1 MAIKSAGGAL
11 PHPLYD
17 ALTALKTGQGDLG
30 KVTHSVAVETA
41 GKGRHVLWNLYWNY
55 DSQEFTRTREFG
67 KTIWLCWHYT
77 AYMGGPC
84 SQALRDRNIK
94 LLGELLAESIAKKVR
109 RNTRDLVAF
118 HIIMDWSKRS
128 ECGATMG
135 IIDGAV
141 TPEWLLNNTDEAVVT
156 TWAGQAGKGLRRR
169 LSGYKWDLLTESG
182 MSRHPIFEQL
192 IDRLERELD
201 AKWAARDVT
210 QWSRDDMTNLVYKYG
225 RGTVVDAIVD
235 YGIQGILAGRPQ
247 QPLKV
252 ALVALEEA
260 LITAMF
266 APEHRAYG
274 LYPSLTKFFKV
285 AAHYMDSSRVE
296 DHRTRRLISE
306 HCYLN
311 TAPFCVSMDVLWVA
325 GGERDS
331 ASYDVLVLD
340 QGQPMGQ
347 DYHVLAS
354 PMKLKVF
361 ADRGAYDKLLERA
374 TEDGLDTE
382 RRLHLVE
389 LQDQAYKDTLVVP
402 KSAVNLIKQPQRLLF
417 SCRL

>member
-11 PHPLYD
+11 PHPLYE

-30 KVTHSVAVETA
+30 KVTHSVAVESV
-41 GKGRHVLWNLYWNY
+41 GLPKGRHVLWNLYWNY

-84 SQALRDRNIK
+84 ARARRDRNIK
-94 LLGELLAESIAKKVR
+94 LLGELLAESIAKKVQ

-118 HIIMDWSKRS
+118 HISMDWSKRP
-128 ECGATMG
+128 ETCTPMG
-135 IIDGAV
+135 IIDGDV

-156 TWAGQAGKGLRRR
+156 TWSGQAGKELSRR
-169 LSGYKWDLLTESG
+169 LSGYKWDLLTENS

-201 AKWAARDVT
+201 TKWISGDVES
-210 QWSRDDMTNLVYKYG
+210 WRHDDFTNLVYKYG
-225 RGTVVDAIVD
+225 RGAVVDAIVD
-235 YGIQGILAGRPQ
+235 YGIKGILAGYPEK
-247 QPLKV
+247 PLDV
-252 ALVALEEA
+252 ALHALKRT
-260 LITAMF
+260 LITAML
-266 APEHRAYG
+266 APGHQGYD
-274 LYPSLTKFFKV
+274 LYPSITEFFKV
-285 AAHYMDSSRVE
+285 AAHHMEQGEVE
-296 DHRTRRLISE
+296 DPQLRRLISE

-311 TAPFCVSMDVLWVA
+311 TAPFCVSLDVLWVA
-325 GGERDS
+325 GGDRDS

-340 QGQPMGQ
+340 QGEYTGQ

-374 TEDGLDTE
+374 TEAGLDTDG
-382 RRLHLVE
+382 RLHLVE
-389 LQDQAYKDTLVVP
+389 LQVQAYKDTLVVP
-402 KSAVNLIKQPQRLLF
+402 KSAVNLI
-417 SCRL
+417 

>member
-11 PHPLYD
+11 PHPLYE
-17 ALTALKTGQGDLG
+17 ALTALKTGEGDLG
-30 KVTHSVAVETA
+30 KVTHSVAVEA
-41 GKGRHVLWNLYWNY
+41 VGLPKGRHVLWNLYWNY
-55 DSQEFTRTREFG
+55 DRQEFTRTREFG

-84 SQALRDRNIK
+84 ARARRDRNIK
-94 LLGELLAESIAKKVR
+94 LLGELLAESIAKKVL

-118 HIIMDWSKRS
+118 HISMDWSKRPES
-128 ECGATMG
+128 YTPSYTPMG
-135 IIDGAV
+135 IINGDV

-156 TWAGQAGKGLRRR
+156 TWSGQAGKELRRR
-169 LSGYKWDLLTESG
+169 LSGYKWDLLTESS

-201 AKWAARDVT
+201 AKWVARDVT
-210 QWSRDDMTNLVYKYG
+210 QWSHDDMTNLVYKYG
-225 RGTVVDAIVD
+225 RGPVVDAIVD

-260 LITAMF
+260 LSSAML
-266 APEHRAYG
+266 APEHKAYC

-306 HCYLN
+306 YCYLN
-311 TAPFCVSMDVLWVA
+311 TAPFCVSMDVLWLA
-325 GGERDS
+325 GGDRDS

-374 TEDGLDTE
+374 TEAVLDTE
-382 RRLHLVE
+382 GRLHPVE
-389 LQDQAYKDTLVVP
+389 L
-402 KSAVNLIKQPQRLLF
+402 QRLLF
-417 SCRL
+417 ECRL

>member
-11 PHPLYD
+11 PHPLYE
-17 ALTALKTGQGDLG
+17 ALTALKTGEGDLG
-30 KVTHSVAVETA
+30 KVTHSVAVEA
-41 GKGRHVLWNLYWNY
+41 VGLPKGRHVLWNLYWNY

-84 SQALRDRNIK
+84 ARARRDRNIK
-94 LLGELLAESIAKKVR
+94 LLGELLAESISKKVQ

-118 HIIMDWSKRS
+118 HISMDWSKRPES
-128 ECGATMG
+128 CTPSYTPMG
-135 IIDGAV
+135 IINGDV

-156 TWAGQAGKGLRRR
+156 TWSGQAGKELRRR
-169 LSGYKWDLLTESG
+169 LSGYKWDLLTESS

-201 AKWAARDVT
+201 AKWVARDVT
-210 QWSRDDMTNLVYKYG
+210 QWSHDDMTNLVYKYG
-225 RGTVVDAIVD
+225 RGPVVDAIVD

-260 LITAMF
+260 LSSAML
-266 APEHRAYG
+266 APEHKAYC

-306 HCYLN
+306 YCYLN
-311 TAPFCVSMDVLWVA
+311 TAPFCVSMDVLWLA
-325 GGERDS
+325 GGDRDS

-347 DYHVLAS
+347 DYRVLAS

-374 TEDGLDTE
+374 TEAVLDTE
-382 RRLHLVE
+382 GRLHPVE
-389 LQDQAYKDTLVVP
+389 LQVQAYKDTLVVP
-402 KSAVNLIKQPQRLLF
+402 KSAVTLI
-417 SCRL
+417 